1 VIKALKSM
9 MFIFMPSLPSTGSV
23 NVGVTSVRR
32 QYKEMQ
38 GKKVAY
44 LASAWKAI
52 SPLTQGEGWQN
63 LGNGD
68 QSLNMLRKLSLVD
81 IALWDQ
87 PQKHNVVNNVLRST
101 MLWSNNSWKTMSFG
115 AI

>member
-1 VIKALKSM
+1 MKVIKILKAM

-23 NVGVTSVRR
+23 NVGVTSVGR
-32 QYKEMQ
+32 QYKEML
-38 GKKVAY
+38 GKKIGY
-44 LASAWKAI
+44 LTSAWKAI

-81 IALWDQ
+81 IALWNQ
-87 PQKHNVVNNVLRST
+87 PQKHNVLRST
-101 MLWSNNSWKTMSFG
+101 MLWSNNSWKTIPVG
-115 AI
+115 AT